1 MKWLHLYPY
10 EIQSIPLIWSSD
22 IWSFR
27 LYGQFLDGLNWNN
40 CLWIPC
46 LIWSFRLNGKF
57 LVGQT
62 WTIYTE
68 PTVLLNMAC
77 SCRAA
82 ALLRASDMNS
92 TSFGIFGPPPP
103 ICQQNVLGLLR
114 NSVYLLH
121 SLSVQ
126 TSYTEAPNLAADKGN
141 RRCFSL
147 PPWREFKLRLIFAQ
161 SHSTT
166 LEVADVGTSG
176 VGTSLLSLHPFRMRR
191 WRCNWRDGECDD
203 SPRSAVSWCFEGL

>member
-1 MKWLHLYPY
+1 M
-10 EIQSIPLIWSSD
+10 
-22 IWSFR
+22 
-27 LYGQFLDGLNWNN
+27 
-40 CLWIPC
+40 
-46 LIWSFRLNGKF
+46 
-57 LVGQT
+57 GQT

-147 PPWREFKLRLIFAQ
+147 PQWREFKLRLIFAQ

-203 SPRSAVSWCFEGL
+203 SPFRSQLMFWRTLREYKDNLYGGRFRFWTSQFLKNVWPNNEWIYGTELAKFVSEDIRHAVISW